1 MNGDRLP
8 PELRINFQVASWLS
22 ILEGLHR
29 FGSVPHPQAK
39 VNFSPPPPHDLLREE
54 STGSNTR
61 TRGVSVGVGVGVG
74 VGVSASTSPRRTA
87 SDGC

>member
-39 VNFSPPPPHDLLREE
+39 VNFSPPPPPHDLLREE

-61 TRGVSVGVGVGVG
+61 TRGVSVRVE
-74 VGVSASTSPRRTA
+74 VGVSVSTSPRRTA
-87 SDGC
+87 SGGC